1 VISIQNTD
9 ADKLKLAK
17 ELASKNCLKTDQVI
31 EMAAL
36 ITNEAERLDF
46 VKFSY
51 SHTIDIKNYLKAE
64 KLFNTEK
71 SKSSFQ
77 YFISH

>member
-1 VISIQNTD
+1 
-9 ADKLKLAK
+9 
-17 ELASKNCLKTDQVI
+17 
-31 EMAAL
+31 MAAL